1 MNKKLNILITAGPTR
16 EKIDA
21 VRFISNRSS
30 GKMGYAL
37 ARAAVSA
44 NLDVTLISGPVN
56 IPAIKNIKTIN
67 IESASEMAN
76 EVFNQAPKADII
88 IMTAAVAD
96 YKPVLN
102 IDSKIK
108 KQEGTWF
115 LELERTVDILAR
127 LGQEK
132 KSNQYLVG
140 FAAETE
146 NLLQYAEQKL
156 EKKNLDLI
164 IANDISKKD
173 QGFASEYN
181 AVTIIDK
188 NKNITQIP
196 KQKKQK
202 IADKIITHIINNLDA
217 AYEV

>member
-1 MNKKLNILITAGPTR
+1 MKKKLNILITAGPTR

-21 VRFISNRSS
+21 VRFISNRST
-30 GKMGYAL
+30 GKMGYAI
-37 ARAAVSA
+37 ANAALSA

-56 IPAIKNIKTIN
+56 IPAIKNIKTIY
-67 IESASEMAN
+67 IESASEMAS
-76 EVFNQAPKADII
+76 EVFDQAPQADII
-88 IMTAAVAD
+88 IMSAAVAD
-96 YKPVLN
+96 YKPILN
-102 IDSKIK
+102 VDSKIK
-108 KQEGTWF
+108 KQDGTWF
-115 LELERTVDILAR
+115 LELERTVDILST

-132 KSNQYLVG
+132 KSHQYLVG

-164 IANDISKKD
+164 IANDISKND

-188 NKNITQIP
+188 DKNITQIP
-196 KQKKQK
+196 KQEKQK
-202 IADKIITHIINNLDA
+202 IADIIITHILKNINVNI
-217 AYEV
+217 

>member
-37 ARAAVSA
+37 ARAALAA
-44 NLDVTLISGPVN
+44 NFDVTLISGPVN
-56 IPAIKNIKTIN
+56 IPAINNIKTIY

-76 EVFNQAPKADII
+76 EVFNQVPKADII
-88 IMTAAVAD
+88 IMSAAVAD
-96 YKPVLN
+96 YKPICNVN
-102 IDSKIK
+102 SKIK
-108 KQEGTWF
+108 KQDGIWF

-132 KSNQYLVG
+132 KLHQYLVG

-146 NLLQYAEQKL
+146 NLLQYAEEKL

-164 IANDISKKD
+164 IANDISKND
-173 QGFASEYN
+173 QGFASDYN

-188 NKNITQIP
+188 YKNITQIQ
-196 KQKKQK
+196 KQEKQK
-202 IADKIITHIINNLDA
+202 IAEIIIAHILKNINVNI
-217 AYEV
+217 